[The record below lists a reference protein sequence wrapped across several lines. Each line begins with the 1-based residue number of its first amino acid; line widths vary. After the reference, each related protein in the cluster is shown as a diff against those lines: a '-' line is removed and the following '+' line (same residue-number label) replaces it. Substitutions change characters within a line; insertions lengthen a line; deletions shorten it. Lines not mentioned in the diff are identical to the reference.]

1 MLTCSI
7 SVVSLERSSKS
18 SENKEGVRSSGS
30 SMKTLK
36 YHNGLH
42 KIPKSQHFGYPSSDQ
57 NCCCLSL
64 LKFLLLTPLT
74 HPPHFYLSHSYLS
87 RLQRSTREEHRRRG
101 LCVKCLVAQ
110 LGGKTHVSSSS
121 ALNSIIKCH
130 SDTREGPKVCATRS

>member
-7 SVVSLERSSKS
+7 SVASLERSSKS

-30 SMKTLK
+30 SMKALK
-36 YHNGLH
+36 YRNGLH
-42 KIPKSQHFGYPSSDQ
+42 KIPKSQHFGYPSSEQ

-64 LKFLLLTPLT
+64 LKFLLLSNT
-74 HPPHFYLSHSYLS
+74 SHSSSTFLLVSYLS

-130 SDTREGPKVCATRS
+130 SDTRDGPKVCATRS